1 MSNWIGSQPATT
13 RSRSSSAADLQLR
26 IDAERERRRR
36 EQARE
41 TVAPLSFRAFIA
53 QANPKY
59 QFYRHCEELI
69 GVLQRVADD
78 ELRRV
83 MIFFPPR
90 HSKSET
96 VSRLFPAYYLYR
108 HPDRFVGIA
117 SYGADLAYTLSRSAR
132 DNYER
137 GGGVLHRAAKA
148 VKYWLTR
155 ALGGL
160 WAAGVGGPATG
171 KGYHLGIVDDPLKD
185 WKEAS
190 SETIR
195 ARIKDWWSTVWAT
208 REEPGGAQVIVQTR
222 WHEDDLS
229 GYLLSLEAEALAEG
243 DEPEGWYIVNLPA
256 IADPDDAPSYPASC
270 MVHPDWRAAG
280 EALCP
285 ERYPLVRLERMRK
298 RIGEFFFGALFQQQP
313 RPREGG
319 LFPRTVRTIGAVPA
333 KALRVRY
340 WDKAGARPGKGDYTV
355 GVLIAATGDGTFY
368 IEDVVRGQW
377 QAKERNAV
385 IKQTAESDR
394 ARYGSVPIYI
404 EEPPGLAREATEA
417 VIRVLVG
424 FAAYGNPVKGDK
436 VERAEPFAAQWQAG
450 NVVLV
455 TGAWNRAYIEELSG
469 FPTAKH
475 DDQVDG
481 SSGAFEKILARLAAR
496 AAEAE
501 QAETYSMSTW

>member
-1 MSNWIGSQPATT
+1 MSSWTGSPPAKT
-13 RSRSSSAADLQLR
+13 RSASSSGADLQLR
-26 IDAERERRRR
+26 IAAEREKRRRAHEQSVVEALTFR
-36 EQARE
+36 E
-41 TVAPLSFRAFIA
+41 FI
-53 QANPKY
+53 QKVNPRY

-69 GVLQRVADD
+69 GVLQRVADG

-83 MIFFPPR
+83 MVFLPPR

-132 DNYER
+132 DHYER
-137 GGGVLHRAAKA
+137 GGGLLHRAAKA

-155 ALGGL
+155 LLGGL

-229 GYLLSLEAEALAEG
+229 GWLLTLELEAIAED
-243 DEPEGWYIVNLPA
+243 DEPERWYIVNLPA
-256 IADPDDAPSYPASC
+256 IADPDDSPTYPASC
-270 MVHPDWRAAG
+270 TVHADWRAAG

-285 ERYPLVRLERMRK
+285 ERYPLARLQRMRR
-298 RIGEFFFGALFQQQP
+298 RIGEFFFGALFQQRP
-313 RPREGG
+313 RPRDGG
-319 LFPRTVRTIGAVPA
+319 LFSGSPEIVAVVPA
-333 KALRVRY
+333 GVFRVRY
-340 WDKAGARPGKGDYTV
+340 WDKAGAAPGKGDWTV
-355 GVLIAATGDGTFY
+355 GVLLAYDRSEGRFY
-368 IEDVVRGQW
+368 VEDVVRGQW
-377 QAKERNAV
+377 PASERNKKMREIAELDR
-385 IKQTAESDR
+385 QT
-394 ARYGSVPIYI
+394 YGHVRHYI
-404 EEPPGLAREATEA
+404 EQPPGLAKEATDA
-417 VIRVLVG
+417 VIQAMNGYPV
-424 FAAYGNPVKGDK
+424 FAEPVKGDK
-436 VERAEPFAAQWQAG
+436 IERAEPWAAQWQAG
-450 NVVLV
+450 NVRLV
-455 TGAWNRAYIEELSG
+455 SGAWNKAYLEEHRG
-469 FPTAKH
+469 FPSAKF

-481 SSGAFEKILARLAAR
+481 SSGAHRKVTEIAAYDDD
-496 AAEAE
+496 EPIGSFSE
-501 QAETYSMSTW
+501 SIFG